1 MPLDK
6 TDDMGDWIK
15 DFQKSKAPQFKGKSQ
30 EKRRQMAIAA
40 KLATE
45 NNALRESDITIY
57 EKRAFILAAKQAFLD
72 GKKTFMFKEKEYKC
86 TVKEEQDLFGELTD
100 YLLSK
105 KEDVDTATMA
115 DVDDGADAPGDID
128 PEDLESARD
137 HAAQRFKKFNS
148 EEQEMQENKAKNVK
162 AVTSVLQTLRKVDG
176 KTKGHRMAMMDL
188 LTMFSPKEI
197 EKAYKANKRGFTN
210 LMNMMYPRNKDAL
223 TISDLTVDGQF
234 MAKTGRLL
242 SRDQTKQLGNPLDK
256 IQEVKEKL
264 KMPDISDRGTA
275 GHKKFVIFRAKL
287 YRKLKLKTKGEKYA
301 VDEMLTLFD
310 PNHIMKAFKHHP
322 SGFKGMMN
330 KMYPRENKKLDKGD
344 FTVYD
349 VFIDRSGKEV
359 PVQKE
364 DKDLPPHTDIQES
377 TIGDTLFKGSS
388 NGQLPQWSKTRLNF
402 DPFKFHDM
410 KIGKPLVAHV
420 FEKEVYKDN
429 VFTDNYDVVYFTD
442 GKYMLSVMGDREKH
456 PGGSNY
462 GAEDASEM
470 LVINKDGKANYNDF
484 KKAVMKDAKTY
495 NQAPM
500 KLLKVDTKVRDF
512 SKSPN
517 SQDSTF
523 TLRKM
528 PKTAFRPS
536 KDDIQ
541 EVKYHDRESMPSA
554 VDDAAN
560 VMSKLDV
567 YANFIKKTY

>member
-137 HAAQRFKKFNS
+137 HAAQRFKRFNS
-148 EEQEMQENKAKNVK
+148 EE
-162 AVTSVLQTLRKVDG
+162 
-176 KTKGHRMAMMDL
+176 
-188 LTMFSPKEI
+188 
-197 EKAYKANKRGFTN
+197 
-210 LMNMMYPRNKDAL
+210 
-223 TISDLTVDGQF
+223 
-234 MAKTGRLL
+234 
-242 SRDQTKQLGNPLDK
+242 
-256 IQEVKEKL
+256 QEVKEKL

-322 SGFKGMMN
+322 SGFKSMMN

>member
-45 NNALRESDITIY
+45 NNALREADITIY

-148 EEQEMQENKAKNVK
+148 EQ
-162 AVTSVLQTLRKVDG
+162 
-176 KTKGHRMAMMDL
+176 
-188 LTMFSPKEI
+188 
-197 EKAYKANKRGFTN
+197 
-210 LMNMMYPRNKDAL
+210 
-223 TISDLTVDGQF
+223 
-234 MAKTGRLL
+234 
-242 SRDQTKQLGNPLDK
+242 
-256 IQEVKEKL
+256 
-264 KMPDISDRGTA
+264 
-275 GHKKFVIFRAKL
+275 
-287 YRKLKLKTKGEKYA
+287 
-301 VDEMLTLFD
+301 
-310 PNHIMKAFKHHP
+310 
-322 SGFKGMMN
+322 SG
-330 KMYPRENKKLDKGD
+330 DD
-344 FTVYD
+344 
-349 VFIDRSGKEV
+349 
-359 PVQKE
+359 
-364 DKDLPPHTDIQES
+364 DLPPHTDIQES

-388 NGQLPQWSKTRLNF
+388 NGQLPQWSKTRINF

-517 SQDSTF
+517 SQDSPF